1 MHNYLLVISYKGYVF
16 KGSQIQKDLPT
27 AQKLIQDKLAIIFDK
42 PIKVRP
48 CSRLDALVHAYE
60 WGVNFRVEECKLTP
74 SRLKYSLNRLLD
86 ETMYVKDV
94 IEVGEDFDSRYDA
107 KEKTYLYIVNL
118 NELDPIRSD
127 LEYTPLFKPDIK
139 VLE

>member
-16 KGSQIQKDLPT
+16 KGSQIQKNLPT

-60 WGVNFRVEECKLTP
+60 
-74 SRLKYSLNRLLD
+74 
-86 ETMYVKDV
+86 
-94 IEVGEDFDSRYDA
+94 
-107 KEKTYLYIVNL
+107 
-118 NELDPIRSD
+118 
-127 LEYTPLFKPDIK
+127 
-139 VLE
+139 